1 MQDTQRERQPDSL
14 TNLPAKSAGRKSSL
28 CSPKVE
34 ETDYITNI
42 CTGLV
47 ERSLSFGNNYKTG
60 KYADTTGVRPGA
72 GGAAVSV
79 KPRAA
84 AACREGLSVSGCADT
99 RLGIVNIDTKE
110 YYD

>member
-1 MQDTQRERQPDSL
+1 MKRPTSL
-14 TNLPAKSAGRKSSL
+14 GK
-28 CSPKVE
+28 
-34 ETDYITNI
+34 
-42 CTGLV
+42 
-47 ERSLSFGNNYKTG
+47 NNKTG
-60 KYADTTGVRPGA
+60 KYADTTGGRPGA

-99 RLGIVNIDTKE
+99 RLGIVNIDTEE